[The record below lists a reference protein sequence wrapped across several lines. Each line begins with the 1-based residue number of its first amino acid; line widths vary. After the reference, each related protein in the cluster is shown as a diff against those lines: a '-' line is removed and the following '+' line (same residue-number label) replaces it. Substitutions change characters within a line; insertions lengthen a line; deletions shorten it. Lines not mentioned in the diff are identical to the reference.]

1 VHVTAIVPDCLAAPR
16 AGTNLKEST
25 PMTIDTTTTTTT
37 TSPLAAVLD
46 ATERAVQADPAAAA
60 ALFKAAGSSTGPVT
74 TTIALGRH
82 TVQSDEPASL
92 GGQDGA
98 PNPVEYALAS
108 LLSCQAVTYRVWAV
122 KLGIEVE
129 DIDISI
135 EGDLDARGFFGLDE
149 ATRPGFG
156 QVRVAVQVR
165 GPETPQ
171 RYAELQAA
179 VDAHC
184 PVLDLFTNPTTVR
197 TALTVV

>member
-1 VHVTAIVPDCLAAPR
+1 
-16 AGTNLKEST
+16 
-25 PMTIDTTTTTTT
+25 MTIDTNT

-46 ATERAVQADPAAAA
+46 ATERAVHADPAAAA
-60 ALFKAAGSSTGPVT
+60 ALFTARGSSTGLVT

-82 TVQSDEPASL
+82 TVETDEPASL

-135 EGDLDARGFFGLDE
+135 EGDLDVRGFFGLHE
-149 ATRPGFG
+149 LARAGFG
-156 QVRVAVQVR
+156 QVRVAVHVR
-165 GPETPQ
+165 GPEASQ

-184 PVLDLFTNPTTVR
+184 PVLDLFSNPTTVR